1 MSERIVINTSPLIAL
16 NRMGAL
22 EIIGQLPIQL
32 SCPNEVLTEMEAG
45 LAQGHPVIAPTWLTV
60 IPLTAP
66 LSPLVLASL
75 DIGEAAVIQ
84 LALEQGIPR
93 VCIDEVKGRRAA
105 LSAGLQVV
113 GSLGLI
119 IRAKSAGLIKEI
131 QPLIDKATK
140 TGIHYHPEL
149 VRQVLVSVG
158 EIDDSLG

>member
-22 EIIGQLPIQL
+22 DIIGKLL
-32 SCPNEVLTEMEAG
+32 CEFLCPDEVKTEIEAG
-45 LAQGHPVIAPTWLTV
+45 AAQGYPVIAPSWLKV
-60 IPLTAP
+60 MPLAAP

-75 DIGEAAVIQ
+75 DSGEAAVIQ

-113 GSLGLI
+113 GSLGLV
-119 IRAKSAGLIKEI
+119 IRAKSAGLIAEI
-131 QPLIDKATK
+131 RPLIEQATK
-140 TGIHYHPEL
+140 AGIHYHPEL
-149 VRQVLVSVG
+149 VRQVLVAVDESFA
-158 EIDDSLG
+158 